1 MAASS
6 IRPMG
11 TQRKQYLEAMIGLR
25 IIVNPAVD
33 QKLNREYKTGSS
45 RSRQLE
51 QQDENS
57 MVEFATYPYLRD
69 GEWLTIVQYNDEND
83 LLIQPAM
90 HLMNDA
96 FFRHFMIDLVASNT
110 VAGAFIQN
118 YVKLCSSNNIQK
130 QCVMDDYIAE
140 LFKRTM
146 HDIPR
151 ARSSGRTKPT
161 ASTKVWIPDVN
172 ADDVT
177 VDSFC
182 KMNNCLSAKLPNG
195 WRICLNRKYLET
207 KICIGDNGLLDRP
220 QGGKMSVD
228 FSQNDAVWLLYR
240 QQRKQLSLEPFY
252 YTNSNALS

>member
-96 FFRHFMIDLVASNT
+96 FFRHFMIDLVDISLAVSAEAFEDVLAKKRAKQVTNWQEIE
-110 VAGAFIQN
+110 GAL
-118 YVKLCSSNNIQK
+118 YALR
-130 QCVMDDYIAE
+130 M
-140 LFKRTM
+140 LLKR
-146 HDIPR
+146 
-151 ARSSGRTKPT
+151 
-161 ASTKVWIPDVN
+161 VYYVN
-172 ADDVT
+172 ANVH
-177 VDSFC
+177 
-182 KMNNCLSAKLPNG
+182 
-195 WRICLNRKYLET
+195 
-207 KICIGDNGLLDRP
+207 
-220 QGGKMSVD
+220 
-228 FSQNDAVWLLYR
+228 
-240 QQRKQLSLEPFY
+240 
-252 YTNSNALS
+252 